1 LKNNNLIE
9 RITIDQNVCHG
20 KPCVRGLRYPV
31 ESLLELLASGMTKN
45 EILEDYEDLE
55 LEDLNACLIFAAQLT
70 KVKNI
75 SKLVA

>member
-1 LKNNNLIE
+1 MKNNNLIE